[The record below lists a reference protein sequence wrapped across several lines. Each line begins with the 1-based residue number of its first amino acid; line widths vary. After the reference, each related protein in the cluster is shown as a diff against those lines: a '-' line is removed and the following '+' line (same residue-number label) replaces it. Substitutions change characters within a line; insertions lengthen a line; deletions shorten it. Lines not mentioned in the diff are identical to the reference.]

1 MTTCKQVFLCLL
13 LAFLA
18 LTPLAAEQDK
28 AAKNKP
34 AKTPT
39 AEVVKPAKPK
49 LELYGYIKLDGS
61 YDDSTIEAG
70 NFARWVASPSTIESH
85 DHFNMTARQT
95 RLGMRINRER
105 DGNMIVKG
113 RVEIDFYGGG
123 SENKNQPMLRHGYAE
138 IEWPD
143 KGLNLKAGQTSD
155 LISPLV
161 PTTIN
166 YPVAWWAGNIDYRRP
181 QIRLTKTVK
190 TGEASSIAL
199 AAAISRSIGDD
210 FGRLEPGDSGAD
222 SGVPTIQLAISRRFS
237 LAGRP
242 AGVGISGHLGKEEL
256 RERLGDPVPE
266 FDSWSLGLDY
276 SLPLSSKVT
285 LKGEV
290 WTGQDLD
297 DYLGGIGQGINRVA
311 GEEIEASGGW
321 LSIESKL
328 NSKAFVGFGASIDDP
343 ADDSLLPGSRSKN
356 SSVWANYLYNV
367 RSYLRTGIEV
377 SHWATDYLERE
388 NDSALRVQGTLIY
401 SF

>member
-1 MTTCKQVFLCLL
+1 MRASKTTLL
-13 LAFLA
+13 VLSIAALP
-18 LTPLAAEQDK
+18 LTPLAAQQAGREPE
-28 AAKNKP
+28 P
-34 AKTPT
+34 AKKPT
-39 AEVVKPAKPK
+39 TETTADAKPK
-49 LELYGYIKLDGS
+49 IELYGYIKLDAS

-95 RLGMRINRER
+95 RLGMRIHRER
-105 DGNMIVKG
+105 DGNLIVKG

-166 YPVAWWAGNIDYRRP
+166 YPVAWWAGNIGYRRP
-181 QIRLTKTVK
+181 QLRLTKTVK
-190 TGEASSIAL
+190 TGETSSVSL

-210 FGRLEPGDSGAD
+210 FGKLEPGDSGAD
-222 SGVPTIQLAISRRFS
+222 SGIPTIQLAISRQFS
-237 LAGRP
+237 LSGRS
-242 AGVGISGHLGKEEL
+242 AGVGISGHYGKEEL

-266 FDSWSLGLDY
+266 FDSWSIGLDY

-285 LKGEV
+285 LKGEL
-290 WTGQDLD
+290 WSGQDLD
-297 DYLGGIGQGINRVA
+297 DYLGGIGQGINRA
-311 GEEIEASGGW
+311 SGEAIEASGGW
-321 LSIESKL
+321 LAIESKPHPR
-328 NSKAFVGFGASIDDP
+328 SFVGIGASIDDP
-343 ADDSLLPGSRSKN
+343 DDDGLVPGSRSKN
-356 SSVWANYLYNV
+356 ASIWVNYLYTV
-367 RSYLRTGIEV
+367 RTYLRTGVEV
-377 SHWATDYLERE
+377 SHWSTDYLERE